1 MKTILIIED
10 DIVFSRSISNWL
22 VKEGMKTDCV
32 TTIANA
38 RKAIEQKAFDLIL
51 ADLRLPD
58 GNSTSLLEWMN
69 KKYYSIPFLIMTNYG
84 QVENAVAAMRLG
96 AINYL
101 CKPVQPDKLLAL
113 ITEILNKDNNKQDFY
128 RGESPKAHEMYRLI
142 EMIAYADIS
151 VLLRGASGTGKEHIA
166 AEIHAR
172 SHRKNKPYFAIDC
185 GAISDE
191 LAASEFFGHQKGA
204 FTGAESDKVGLFRAV
219 DGGTLFLDEIGNL
232 SNKTQMLLLRALQE
246 KRCKPVGSTKEYS
259 FDIRLISATNE
270 NLEKAI
276 EEGRFREDLFH
287 RLNEFTLRIP
297 TLAECREDILP
308 LADFFLKLTCAK
320 TRKSFRGFDRLAQ
333 AALLEYPWPG
343 NIRELK
349 NVIDRAVLICQQEWI
364 SVSDL
369 NLDISFQK
377 EEEPLLAEEEKEKTL
392 LLQTLEKVDGSRS
405 KAARLLNISRTT
417 LYEKLKKYHIT
428 D

>member
-22 VKEGMKTDCV
+22 VKKGMKTECV
-32 TTIANA
+32 ATLANA
-38 RKAIEQKAFDLIL
+38 RKDIGQKEFDLIL

-58 GNSTSLLEWMN
+58 GNSTSLLKWMN
-69 KKYYSIPFLIMTNYG
+69 EKYYSIPFLIMTNYG
-84 QVENAVAAMRLG
+84 QVENAVTTMQLG

-101 CKPVQPDKLLAL
+101 CKPVQPDNLLAL
-113 ITEILNKDNNKQDFY
+113 ITEILDKNDNEQEFY

-142 EMIAYADIS
+142 EMIACADIS

-172 SHRKNKPYFAIDC
+172 SHRKNKPYLAIDC

-219 DGGTLFLDEIGNL
+219 NGGTLFLDEIGNL
-232 SNKTQMLLLRALQE
+232 SYKTQMLLLRALQE

-259 FDIRLISATNE
+259 FDIRLVAATNE

-276 EEGRFREDLFH
+276 GEGRFREDLFH

-308 LADFFLKLTCAK
+308 LAYFFLKLTCAK
-320 TRKSFRGFDRLAQ
+320 AHKSFRGFDRLAE

-349 NVIDRAVLICQQEWI
+349 NVIGRAVLICQEQWI

-369 NLDISFQK
+369 NLEISLPK
-377 EEEPLLAEEEKEKTL
+377 EEETQWTEEEKEKAL
-392 LLQTLEKVDGSRS
+392 LLQTLEKTGDNRS
-405 KAARLLNISRTT
+405 KAARLLNVSRTT
-417 LYEKLKKYHIT
+417 LYEKLRKYHII

>member
-22 VKEGMKTDCV
+22 VKKGMKTECV
-32 TTIANA
+32 ATLANA
-38 RKAIEQKAFDLIL
+38 RKAIGQKEFDLIL

-58 GNSTSLLEWMN
+58 GNSTSLLKWMN
-69 KKYYSIPFLIMTNYG
+69 EKYYSIPFLIMTNYG
-84 QVENAVAAMRLG
+84 QVENAVTAMQLG

-101 CKPVQPDKLLAL
+101 CKPVQPDNLLAL
-113 ITEILNKDNNKQDFY
+113 ITEILDKNDNEQEFY

-142 EMIAYADIS
+142 EMIACADIS

-172 SHRKNKPYFAIDC
+172 SH
-185 GAISDE
+185 
-191 LAASEFFGHQKGA
+191 QKGA

-219 DGGTLFLDEIGNL
+219 NGGTLFLDEIGNL
-232 SNKTQMLLLRALQE
+232 SYKTQMLLLRALQE

-259 FDIRLISATNE
+259 FDIRLVAATNE

-276 EEGRFREDLFH
+276 GEGRFREDLFH

-308 LADFFLKLTCAK
+308 LAYFFLKLTCAK
-320 TRKSFRGFDRLAQ
+320 AHKSFRGFDRLAE

-349 NVIDRAVLICQQEWI
+349 NVIGRAVLICQEQWI

-369 NLDISFQK
+369 NIEISLPK
-377 EEEPLLAEEEKEKTL
+377 EEETQWTEEEKEKAL
-392 LLQTLEKVDGSRS
+392 LLQTLEKTGDNRS
-405 KAARLLNISRTT
+405 KAARLLNVSRTT
-417 LYEKLKKYHIT
+417 LYEKLRKYHII

>member
-1 MKTILIIED
+1 M
-10 DIVFSRSISNWL
+10 
-22 VKEGMKTDCV
+22 
-32 TTIANA
+32 
-38 RKAIEQKAFDLIL
+38 Q
-51 ADLRLPD
+51 
-58 GNSTSLLEWMN
+58 
-69 KKYYSIPFLIMTNYG
+69 
-84 QVENAVAAMRLG
+84 LG

-101 CKPVQPDKLLAL
+101 CKPVQPDNLLAL
-113 ITEILNKDNNKQDFY
+113 ITEILDKNDNEQEFY

-142 EMIAYADIS
+142 EMIACADIS

-172 SHRKNKPYFAIDC
+172 SHRKNKPYLAIDC

-219 DGGTLFLDEIGNL
+219 NGGTLFLDEIGNL
-232 SNKTQMLLLRALQE
+232 SYKTQMLLLRALQE

-259 FDIRLISATNE
+259 FDIRLVAATNE

-276 EEGRFREDLFH
+276 GEGRFREDLFH

-308 LADFFLKLTCAK
+308 LAYFFLKLTCAK
-320 TRKSFRGFDRLAQ
+320 AHKSFRGFDRLAE

-349 NVIDRAVLICQQEWI
+349 NVIGRAVLICQEQWI

-369 NLDISFQK
+369 NLEISLPK
-377 EEEPLLAEEEKEKTL
+377 EEETQWTEEEKEKAL
-392 LLQTLEKVDGSRS
+392 LLQTLEKTGDNRS

-417 LYEKLKKYHIT
+417 LYEKLRKYHII

>member
-22 VKEGMKTDCV
+22 VKKGMKTECV
-32 TTIANA
+32 ATLANA
-38 RKAIEQKAFDLIL
+38 RKAIGQKEFDLIL
-51 ADLRLPD
+51 TDLRLPD
-58 GNSTSLLEWMN
+58 GNSTSLLKWMN
-69 KKYYSIPFLIMTNYG
+69 EKYYSIPFLIMTNYG
-84 QVENAVAAMRLG
+84 QVENAVTAMQLG

-101 CKPVQPDKLLAL
+101 CKPVQPDNLLAL
-113 ITEILNKDNNKQDFY
+113 ITEILDKNDNEQEFY

-142 EMIAYADIS
+142 EMIACADIS

-172 SHRKNKPYFAIDC
+172 SHRKNKPYLAIDC

-219 DGGTLFLDEIGNL
+219 NGGTLFLDEIGNL
-232 SNKTQMLLLRALQE
+232 SYKTQMLLLRALQE

-259 FDIRLISATNE
+259 FDIRLVAATNE

-276 EEGRFREDLFH
+276 GEGRFREDLFH

-308 LADFFLKLTCAK
+308 LAYFFLKLTCAK
-320 TRKSFRGFDRLAQ
+320 AHKSFRGFDRLAE

-349 NVIDRAVLICQQEWI
+349 NVIGRAVLICQEQWI

-369 NLDISFQK
+369 NLEISLPK
-377 EEEPLLAEEEKEKTL
+377 EEETQWTEEEKEKAL
-392 LLQTLEKVDGSRS
+392 LLQTLEKTGDNRS
-405 KAARLLNISRTT
+405 KAARLLNVSRTT
-417 LYEKLKKYHIT
+417 LYEKLRKYHII

>member
-259 FDIRLISATNE
+259 FDIRLVSATNE

-320 TRKSFRGFDRLAQ
+320 AQKSFRGFDRLAQ

>member
-22 VKEGMKTDCV
+22 VKKGMKTECV
-32 TTIANA
+32 ATLANA
-38 RKAIEQKAFDLIL
+38 RKAIGQKEFDLIL
-51 ADLRLPD
+51 AVLRLPD
-58 GNSTSLLEWMN
+58 GNSTSLLKWMN
-69 KKYYSIPFLIMTNYG
+69 EKYYSIPFLIMTNYG
-84 QVENAVAAMRLG
+84 QVENAVTTMQLG

-101 CKPVQPDKLLAL
+101 CKPVQPDNLLAL
-113 ITEILNKDNNKQDFY
+113 ITEILDKNDNEQEFY

-142 EMIAYADIS
+142 EMIACADIS

-172 SHRKNKPYFAIDC
+172 SHRKNTPYLAIDC
-185 GAISDE
+185 GASSDE
-191 LAASEFFGHQKGA
+191 LAASEFSGHQKGA

-219 DGGTLFLDEIGNL
+219 NGGTLFLDEIGNL
-232 SNKTQMLLLRALQE
+232 SYKTQMLLLRALQE

-259 FDIRLISATNE
+259 FDIRLVAATNE

-276 EEGRFREDLFH
+276 GEGRFREDLFH

-308 LADFFLKLTCAK
+308 LAYFFLKLTCAK
-320 TRKSFRGFDRLAQ
+320 AHKSFRGFDRLAE

-349 NVIDRAVLICQQEWI
+349 NVIGRAVLICQEQWI

-369 NLDISFQK
+369 NLEISLPK
-377 EEEPLLAEEEKEKTL
+377 EEETQWTEEEKEKAL
-392 LLQTLEKVDGSRS
+392 LLQTLEKTGDNRS
-405 KAARLLNISRTT
+405 KAARLLNVSRTT
-417 LYEKLKKYHIT
+417 LYEKLRKYHII

>member
-22 VKEGMKTDCV
+22 VKKGMKTECV
-32 TTIANA
+32 AT
-38 RKAIEQKAFDLIL
+38 QKKKKKTKKQKEFDLIL

-58 GNSTSLLEWMN
+58 GNSTSLLKWMN
-69 KKYYSIPFLIMTNYG
+69 EKYYSIPFLIMTNYG
-84 QVENAVAAMRLG
+84 QVENAVTTMQLG

-101 CKPVQPDKLLAL
+101 CKPVQPDNLLAL
-113 ITEILNKDNNKQDFY
+113 ITEILDKNDNEQEFY

-142 EMIAYADIS
+142 EMIACADIS

-172 SHRKNKPYFAIDC
+172 SHRKNKPYLAIDC

-219 DGGTLFLDEIGNL
+219 NGGTLFLDEIGNL
-232 SNKTQMLLLRALQE
+232 SYKTQMLLLRALQE

-259 FDIRLISATNE
+259 FDIRLVAATNE

-276 EEGRFREDLFH
+276 GEGRFREDLFH

-308 LADFFLKLTCAK
+308 LAYFFLKLTCAK
-320 TRKSFRGFDRLAQ
+320 AHKSFRGFDRLAE

-349 NVIDRAVLICQQEWI
+349 NVIGRAVLICQEQWI

-369 NLDISFQK
+369 NLEISLPK
-377 EEEPLLAEEEKEKTL
+377 EEETQWTEEEKEKAL
-392 LLQTLEKVDGSRS
+392 LLQTLEKTGDNRS
-405 KAARLLNISRTT
+405 KAARLLNVSRTT
-417 LYEKLKKYHIT
+417 LYEKLRKYHII